1 VSDTVYLERDGALA
15 FMVLNR
21 PEKRNAL
28 SFDMWQRIPE
38 LLAEF
43 EADDALRELIVRGA
57 GDAAFSAGA
66 DISEF
71 PTLRSSAAQT
81 QRYNGVTARAQDTLA
96 NLSKPT
102 IALVQGV
109 CVGGGCG
116 VAVSCDLRY
125 ADESA
130 RFAITPAKLGIVYP
144 VGVTKRL
151 VDLVGPAHA
160 KAILL
165 TGMPLTAARA
175 RELGLINDVF
185 TADSIDDDVRAI
197 AETLASRAQYSV
209 RSMKRIIE
217 LIAAGLTEESDET
230 FALRNGAFDTA
241 DYREG
246 VRAFMEKRAPDF
258 RGVAGEEGTG

>member
-1 VSDTVYLERDGALA
+1 MTQDVYLERNGAVASL
-15 FMVLNR
+15 VLNR
-21 PEKRNAL
+21 PHKRNAL
-28 SFDMWQRIPE
+28 TFDMWQRIPR
-38 LLAEF
+38 LLGEF
-43 EADDALRELIVRGA
+43 ESDDALRVLIVRGA

-71 PTLRSSAAQT
+71 ETLRASSTQT
-81 QRYNGVTARAQDTLA
+81 QTYNETTAGAQEMLA
-96 NLSKPT
+96 GLSKPT

-116 VAVSCDLRY
+116 VALACDLRY
-125 ADESA
+125 SDESA

-144 VGVTKRL
+144 VPVTKRL

-165 TGMPLTAARA
+165 SGMPLDATRA
-175 RELGLINDVF
+175 REMGIVNDVF
-185 TADSIDDDVRAI
+185 EAASLAERVGDIAD
-197 AETLASRAQYSV
+197 TLASRAQYSV

-217 LIAAGLTEESDET
+217 LIAGGLTQENDET
-230 FALRNGAFDTA
+230 LALRNGAFDTP

-246 VRAFMEKRAPDF
+246 VRAFLEKRPANFTD
-258 RGVAGEEGTG
+258 A